1 MSIQSISS
9 TITRL
14 NKEFADITHRM
25 SLEQKKIADTNAKL
39 VQMQKSITNN
49 ISPSSLSSKLSE
61 ISRKE
66 QELSRYQIK
75 VAELQKKKTEIH
87 NKLLKENQNL
97 AKAEEL
103 ERKKLEALVKKQQKE
118 EIEHQKK
125 LKREIDAIKVS
136 TRHITN
142 VTASPYLDSVPEVEV
157 EYDLF
162 ISHASE
168 DKEDF
173 VRPLAETLQQLGIKV
188 WYDEFS
194 LRVGDSLRRKIDSGL
209 KNSRYGTV
217 VLSEAFIKKDWTQ
230 YELDGLVAREMN
242 GHKMIL
248 PIWHKIS
255 KTDVINYSPN
265 LADKVALNTSI
276 NTIQEIADQLAD
288 VILERK
294 S

>member
-1 MSIQSISS
+1 MSIQTISS

-14 NKEFADITHRM
+14 NKELADITHRM
-25 SLEQKKIADTNAKL
+25 SLEHKKSTDISTKII
-39 VQMQKSITNN
+39 QIQTSITKTTS
-49 ISPSSLSSKLSE
+49 ISTVKSKLSE

-66 QELSRYQIK
+66 QEHSRIQIK
-75 VAELQKKKTEIH
+75 ISELQKKKTDIQ
-87 NKLLKENQNL
+87 NKLIKENQNL
-97 AKAEEL
+97 AKAEAV
-103 ERKKLEALVKKQQKE
+103 ERKKIDALVKKQQKE

-125 LKREIDAIKVS
+125 LKREIESIKVS
-136 TRHITN
+136 TQLTGIST
-142 VTASPYLDSVPEVEV
+142 SPYIDMTPEP

-173 VRPLAETLQQLGIKV
+173 VRPLAETLQELGIKV

-194 LRVGDSLRRKIDSGL
+194 LKVGDSLRRKIDSGL
-209 KNSRYGTV
+209 RNSKYGTV
-217 VLSEAFIKKDWTQ
+217 VLSADFMKKEWTN
-230 YELDGLVAREMN
+230 YELDALVAREMN

-276 NTIQEIADQLAD
+276 STIQEIAEQLAD
-288 VILERK
+288 VILEK
-294 S
+294 

>member
-103 ERKKLEALVKKQQKE
+103 ERKKLEALVKK
-118 EIEHQKK
+118 
-125 LKREIDAIKVS
+125 
-136 TRHITN
+136 
-142 VTASPYLDSVPEVEV
+142 
-157 EYDLF
+157 
-162 ISHASE
+162 
-168 DKEDF
+168 
-173 VRPLAETLQQLGIKV
+173 
-188 WYDEFS
+188 
-194 LRVGDSLRRKIDSGL
+194 
-209 KNSRYGTV
+209 
-217 VLSEAFIKKDWTQ
+217 
-230 YELDGLVAREMN
+230 
-242 GHKMIL
+242 
-248 PIWHKIS
+248 
-255 KTDVINYSPN
+255 
-265 LADKVALNTSI
+265 
-276 NTIQEIADQLAD
+276 
-288 VILERK
+288 
-294 S
+294 